1 MQFWKKIAS
10 VAAAAALAACGNSA
24 NDAQLRIS
32 GATVRQGVLSA
43 RLQWQPSDAVLDA
56 LDHGIVLDFVVDLR
70 AYAPPRLGWRDTLA
84 HIERHIELRFF
95 PLSRRY
101 QLRDLDRGET
111 RSYAAR
117 ALLMAALEDL
127 RLELPDDW
135 TQATAGSYALSVDL
149 DRERLP
155 GALRLPALLR
165 PEWRL
170 SSGNYSWQTSDAG

>member
-1 MQFWKKIAS
+1 
-10 VAAAAALAACGNSA
+10 
-24 NDAQLRIS
+24 
-32 GATVRQGVLSA
+32 VRQGVLSA

-70 AYAPPRLGWRDTLA
+70 AYGPTRVGWRDTLA

-127 RLELPDDW
+127 RLELPGDW
-135 TQATAGSYALSVDL
+135 TQATAASYALSVDL

-165 PEWRL
+165 PDWRL
-170 SSGNYSWQTSDAG
+170 SSGDYSWQTSDAG